1 MKRTFVPSSKRSAMK
16 TVRIS
21 TLVVLLLAIASSG
34 LIRAQDIYRD
44 MGYTSLFNGQDLSG
58 WVVPEGDNGHWSVI
72 DGVIDYDARSE
83 AQGNKDLWSEKEY
96 HNFVLHVEW
105 RFKGYGDH
113 LFPLPT
119 ILPDGS
125 YMKDANG
132 EVLEPLRPNSDSG
145 ILLKNAGQANLWCW
159 SVGSGELWSVR
170 TDPELAPEVRA
181 AAVPT
186 ENVDQPVGQ
195 WNAMDLVVNGERI
208 TVVSNG
214 VVVIQNALFPGLDV
228 SGPIGFQHH
237 GGVNPETGKL
247 QGGSS
252 LVQFRNI
259 WIFEL
264 P

>member
-1 MKRTFVPSSKRSAMK
+1 MKKTNLLPSLLTGIMVFMAFS
-16 TVRIS
+16 
-21 TLVVLLLAIASSG
+21 VLQ
-34 LIRAQDIYRD
+34 AQDIYLD
-44 MGYTSLFNGQDLSG
+44 MGYTSLFNGEDLSG
-58 WVVPEGDNGHWSVI
+58 WIVPEGDNGHWSVI
-72 DGVIDYDARSE
+72 DGVIDYDALSE
-83 AQGNKDLWSEKEY
+83 ATGDKDLWSEKEY

-125 YMKDANG
+125 YLTDAGGNI
-132 EVLEPLRPNSDSG
+132 LEPLRPNSDSG
-145 ILLKNAGQANLWCW
+145 ILLKGAGQANLWCW

-170 TDPELAPEVRA
+170 TNEELSPEARA

-186 ENVDQPVGQ
+186 ENMDQPVGQ

-208 TVVSNG
+208 TVVHNG
-214 VVVIQNALFPGLDV
+214 VVVIENALHPGLDV
-228 SGPIGFQHH
+228 SGRIGFQHH
-237 GGVNPETGKL
+237 GGLNTETGKL

-259 WIFEL
+259 WIYEME
-264 P
+264 

>member
-1 MKRTFVPSSKRSAMK
+1 MKKRTAPASILSSILTSM
-16 TVRIS
+16 
-21 TLVVLLLAIASSG
+21 LV
-34 LIRAQDIYRD
+34 LILVTMGTCQIQAQDIYKE
-44 MGYTSLFNGQDLSG
+44 MGYTSLFNGEDLSG
-58 WVVPEGDNGHWSVI
+58 WIVPEGDNGHWSVI
-72 DGVIDYDARSE
+72 DGVIDYDAQSE
-83 AQGNKDLWSEKEY
+83 ANEDKNLWSEKEY

-113 LFPLPT
+113 LFSLPT

-132 EVLEPLRPNSDSG
+132 EVVAPLRPNSDSG
-145 ILLKNAGQANLWCW
+145 ILLKGVGQANLWCW

-170 TDPELAPEVRA
+170 TNEDLAPEVRA
-181 AAVPT
+181 GAVPT

-195 WNAMDLVVNGERI
+195 WNAMDLVVNGDRI

-214 VVVIQNALFPGLDV
+214 VVVIHDALFPGLDV
-228 SGPIGFQHH
+228 TGRVGFQHH
-237 GGVNPETGKL
+237 GGINQETGKL

-264 P
+264 E